1 MADKPQDLKPATEH
15 GEVKVIKNAP
25 PKNVDPGKTPGSP
38 EAGRP
43 ADDPV
48 RDPAGKAPATRRAE
62 PTRNLPRFQ
71 FA

>member
-25 PKNVDPGKTPGSP
+25 VTNNVDPGKTPGSA

-43 ADDPV
+43 NDDPV
-48 RDPAGKAPATRRAE
+48 RDPSGKTPGNAE
-62 PTRNLPRFQ
+62 G
-71 FA
+71 